1 MSNFG
6 FSCLRVVN
14 PYEVAFREARSAV
27 GALDVLA
34 QAEEHTTVADA
45 IADCGLVIGTT
56 AVGHREIQHPLKSLK
71 EAGEIIGS
79 RTCRV
84 GLLFGSEK
92 TGLSNQDLNYCHW
105 LLHIPTCEENASMN
119 LGQAV
124 AVCLYELIRQSGS
137 VMAQQEIDPADA
149 RELERVTSVFTEAL
163 YATGYMKSEGL
174 PSTEEKVRR
183 LIRRLDLSSADAE
196 LLLGMLRQ
204 ISRKH

>member
-14 PYEVAFREARSAV
+14 PYKVAFREARSAI
-27 GALDVLA
+27 GASHVLA
-34 QAEEHTTVADA
+34 RAQEYTSVADA
-45 IADCGLVIGTT
+45 VADCGLVIGTT
-56 AVGHREIQHPLKSLK
+56 AVGRREMQHPLKPLK

-79 RTCRV
+79 QTCRV

-92 TGLSNQDLNYCHW
+92 TGLSNNDLSYGHW
-105 LLHIPTCEENASMN
+105 LLHIPTCEENTSMN

-124 AVCLYELIRQSGS
+124 AVCLYELTRQSGS
-137 VMAQQEIDPADA
+137 VMAQQGGDPADA
-149 RELERVTSVFTEAL
+149 RELERVTSVLTEAL
-163 YATGYMKSEGL
+163 YATGYTKSEAL

-183 LIRRLDLSSADAE
+183 LIRRLDVSSTDAE